1 MKHKDNDNTFSIA
14 LEFDKFID
22 ELKESEE
29 FDSFEYELTE
39 RIYEAQKSFENL
51 KDFIEASDG
60 YYSKDENVLNKLEK
74 TNQILDLI
82 YSFWDK

>member
-1 MKHKDNDNTFSIA
+1 MKHNDNTFSIA

-51 KDFIEASDG
+51 KDFMRHQMAITA
-60 YYSKDENVLNKLEK
+60 KMRM
-74 TNQILDLI
+74 
-82 YSFWDK
+82 F

>member
-29 FDSFEYELTE
+29 FDTLSM
-39 RIYEAQKSFENL
+39 N
-51 KDFIEASDG
+51 
-60 YYSKDENVLNKLEK
+60 
-74 TNQILDLI
+74 
-82 YSFWDK
+82 